1 MKRTFLLAAPFVA
14 IFTAV
19 SFLDLVLQRGISTQ
33 LESYV
38 KDPFTVWLFVFG
50 RAIKWGLFL
59 SAPAFLF
66 GRRSRTFFLVLI
78 SYLSLVETIEVVT
91 KISYGM
97 VLDGD
102 WLMLV
107 LASSTQE
114 MREFFGQFSWTG
126 VLLTAIGL
134 SAALASGLFIFRR
147 IRYPDT
153 SLLSI
158 TIGVLFCVPFVICN
172 LILHEPKG
180 AGNDMMYTFLPI
192 DTVHNYALFTD
203 IAKTAREPRLPE
215 NTLADPDRI
224 RKTLGVFVIGESAT
238 RNHWHLYGY
247 GRPTTPLMSGL
258 KQELVVFKDVR
269 AIYPSTAKSLRT
281 LLTEASREHP
291 SETRSTFPQQCAAAG
306 YKCSLFSAH
315 SRWGR
320 WEGMESLL
328 FAGCDT
334 KYYLHEQPDSRPESL
349 DNDLLPPVRE
359 RIHSSPAGQV
369 VFLHLMGSHA
379 PPLFRYPPQRNI
391 YPRYEGDVAP
401 GITDPHSFT
410 AYKIDL
416 YDNTIVFTDLI
427 LGQMIDMLKSLQC
440 KSFLVYLSDHGET
453 PSSPNWRDNTSPDL
467 LEIPFVVWFSP
478 EYRASYPETVAALT
492 ALADEPRELDR
503 MLQIFRVLVHLD
515 RAE

>member
-1 MKRTFLLAAPFVA
+1 MKRTFLLAIPFVA
-14 IFTAV
+14 VFTAV
-19 SFLDLVLQRGISTQ
+19 SFLDQVLQRDIYTQ

-38 KDPFTVWLFVFG
+38 KNPFSAWLIVFG

-66 GRRSRTFFLVLI
+66 GRRSRTFYLILV
-78 SYLSLVETIEVVT
+78 SYLALVETIEVVT

-102 WLMLV
+102 WLMIV

-126 VLLTAIGL
+126 VSLTVLGL
-134 SAALASGLFIFRR
+134 SAALAAGLFIFSR
-147 IRYPDT
+147 IRYPAA
-153 SLLSI
+153 SRPSVAV
-158 TIGVLFCVPFVICN
+158 GVLFCLPFVTCN
-172 LILHEPKG
+172 LILEAPQG
-180 AGNDMMYTFLPI
+180 AGNNMMYTFLPI
-192 DTVHNYALFTD
+192 DTVRNYALFTD
-203 IAKTAREPRLPE
+203 IAKTAREPQLPE
-215 NTLADPDRI
+215 NTLAAPDRI
-224 RKTLGVFVIGESAT
+224 KETLGVFVIGESAT

-247 GRPTTPLMSGL
+247 GRPTTPVMSGL
-258 KQELVVFKDVR
+258 EQELVVFKDVR
-269 AIYPSTAKSLRT
+269 AIYPSTAKSLRL
-281 LLTEASREHP
+281 LLTEASRADP

-306 YKCSLFSAH
+306 YECSLFSAH

-320 WEGMESLL
+320 WEGIESLL

-334 KYYLHEQPDSRPESL
+334 KYYLHEQPGSRPESL

-359 RIHSSPAGQV
+359 HIRSSPAGQV

-379 PPLFRYPPQRNI
+379 PPLYRYPPQRSI

-401 GITDPHSFT
+401 GITDPGSFM
-410 AYKIDL
+410 AYRTDL
-416 YDNTIVFTDLI
+416 YDNTIAFTDLI
-427 LGQMIDMLKSLQC
+427 LGQTIDMLKSLHR

-453 PSSPNWRDNTSPDL
+453 PSSPNWRDNSSPDL
-467 LEIPFVVWFSP
+467 FEIPFIIWFSP
-478 EYRASYPETVAALT
+478 EYRASYSETVAAIT
-492 ALADEPRELDR
+492 ALANEPRELDR
-503 MLQIFRVLVHLD
+503 MLPLFRILVHLD